1 MKNLPPLSAL
11 RAFEAV
17 ARLGSV
23 VRAADELHV
32 THGAISQQLRVLE
45 THLGIALL
53 TRQGRRLKVT
63 EDGRVYALR
72 LRMALADI
80 ADATDAM
87 LSLPRADELVVALL
101 PSFGAH
107 WLVRRLPRFRAAHP
121 DLKLTLR
128 AGLELVDFDVDRV
141 DVAIRMGP
149 GGWEGASQTEL
160 FYDELIAVASPHFN
174 GGVLPHTPAEIL
186 AAPLVRTV
194 ESWAAWLT
202 AAGQPNAAL
211 AGPIFNDSSLIIEA
225 LRQCQGV
232 TVTRRSLVH
241 DLISHGE
248 LVQLSD
254 VSARYANPYW
264 LAWPLR
270 SNGTLKLQAFSDW
283 LVAEVAAYRQAVEG
297 ANLSPAAG

>member
-1 MKNLPPLSAL
+1 MKNLPPLPAL

-80 ADATDAM
+80 AEATDAM
-87 LSLPRADELVVALL
+87 LSLPRPDELVVAVL

-107 WLVRRLPRFRAAHP
+107 WLVRRLPHFQAAHP
-121 DLKLTLR
+121 GLKLTLR

-149 GGWEGASQTEL
+149 GGWEGASQKEL

-174 GGVLPHTPAEIL
+174 GGRLPRTPADIL

-194 ESWAAWLT
+194 ESWAPWL
-202 AAGQPNAAL
+202 AAVGQSNAVL
-211 AGPIFNDSSLIIEA
+211 SGPIFNDSSLVIEA

-232 TVTRRSLVH
+232 TLTRRSLAH
-241 DLISHGE
+241 DLIASGE
-248 LVQLSD
+248 LVQLSE
-254 VSARYANPYW
+254 VTTRYANPYW
-264 LAWPLR
+264 LVWPLR
-270 SNGTLKLQAFSDW
+270 SNGTAKLQSFADW
-283 LVAEVAAYRQAVEG
+283 LVAEVAAYRQVVEG
-297 ANLSPAAG
+297 ATGSPAVG